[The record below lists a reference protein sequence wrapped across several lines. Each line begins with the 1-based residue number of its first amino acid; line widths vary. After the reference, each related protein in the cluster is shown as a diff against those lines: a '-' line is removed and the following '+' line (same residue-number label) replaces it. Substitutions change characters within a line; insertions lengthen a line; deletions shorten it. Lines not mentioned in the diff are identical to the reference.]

1 MPQAL
6 SGGARTRRIER
17 KKTSG
22 HWGWRASGLIRAKS
36 PSVFSLLYFC
46 LALPVLSRLVYH
58 LNAWNRL
65 AQTVQ
70 SINLR
75 VGVTDNF
82 LVARFLVE

>member
-6 SGGARTRRIER
+6 SGGARTRRI
-17 KKTSG
+17 
-22 HWGWRASGLIRAKS
+22 IRTKS

>member
-6 SGGARTRRIER
+6 SGDARTRRI
-17 KKTSG
+17 
-22 HWGWRASGLIRAKS
+22 IRTKS
-36 PSVFSLLYFC
+36 PSVFSLLYFR

-58 LNAWNRL
+58 RNAWNRL

-75 VGVTDNF
+75 VGVTDSF